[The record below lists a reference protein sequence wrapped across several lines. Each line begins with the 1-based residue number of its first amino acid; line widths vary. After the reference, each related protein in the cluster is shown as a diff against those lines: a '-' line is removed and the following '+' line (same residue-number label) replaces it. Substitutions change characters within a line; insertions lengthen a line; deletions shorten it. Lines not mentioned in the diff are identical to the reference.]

1 MIEITYLFKFP
12 VLSAPAASPSLS
24 SRRSALFATSCRVGS
39 PGSKVLLGDLCVL
52 LHVVPQLSVELGS
65 QLLVLIVQGANAV
78 NENPVI
84 PGVLP
89 ALVVDSVAETISRLV
104 AGRLDVHDLGFVEHV
119 HVEAQDLFVLLK
131 LRLLLARGR
140 HDGDASVM

>member
-1 MIEITYLFKFP
+1 MTYLFKFP
-12 VLSAPAASPSLS
+12 VLSTPASSPSLS
-24 SRRSALFATSCRVGS
+24 SRRSTLFATSCRVGS
-39 PGSKVLLGDLCVL
+39 PGSKVLFGNLCVL
-52 LHVVPQLSVELGS
+52 LHIVPQLSMELGS
-65 QLLVLIVQGANAV
+65 QLLVLIVQGADTI

-119 HVEAQDLFVLLK
+119 HVEAEDLFILLK

-140 HDGDASVM
+140 HDDGASVM